1 MKLRNVMNACETM
14 RLRLPP
20 DADDKYFQC
29 LCEELTPIFQQAIAE
44 ATAEKDAEIM
54 RLTAALIAI
63 SVLSSADLDYAEK
76 VNAASAIASD
86 TLHTPRPAEKEKKGE
101 S

>member
-1 MKLRNVMNACETM
+1 MSEISRSAARAILFEHFEHLVGNTERAETNISTII
-14 RLRLPP
+14 
-20 DADDKYFQC
+20 DA
-29 LCEELTPIFQQAIAE
+29 AIAE
-44 ATAEKDAEIM
+44 AVAEKDAEIM

-86 TLHTPRPAEKEKKGE
+86 TLHTPRPAEKEKKGGE
-101 S
+101 